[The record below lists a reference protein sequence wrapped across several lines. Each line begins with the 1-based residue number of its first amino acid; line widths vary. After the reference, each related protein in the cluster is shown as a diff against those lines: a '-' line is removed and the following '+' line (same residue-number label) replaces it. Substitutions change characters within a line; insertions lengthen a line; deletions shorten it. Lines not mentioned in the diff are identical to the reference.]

1 MIGARPV
8 GTDGDRRVNRTEAVM
23 GTVVSFDVRGTTV
36 PPGAI
41 DASIDGAIAWLHEV
55 DRRFSPFRA
64 DSEISRIG
72 DGSLAERDA
81 HPEVRS
87 VLAMADALAEASGG
101 AFDVRGWR
109 ADGRVD
115 PCGIVKGWSIQVAA
129 DRLAEDGVT
138 AFGVTAGGD
147 ITVRGDGP
155 RGGGP
160 WHIGVRHPDR
170 PDRVAAVLAVR
181 DSAVATSAAYERGAH
196 IRDPRSGR
204 TPSGVRSMT
213 VVGPS
218 LTWADAYATTAY
230 VLGLDG
236 LDWVAAHAGY
246 DAYAITWDDTVCW
259 TAGMDRLL
267 VR

>member
-1 MIGARPV
+1 MSSTGPA
-8 GTDGDRRVNRTEAVM
+8 GTDERRGANRTEAVM
-23 GTVVSFDVRGTTV
+23 GTVVSFDIRAATV
-36 PPGAI
+36 PPPAVT
-41 DASIDGAIAWLHEV
+41 ASIDGAIAWLHEV

-72 DGSLAERDA
+72 DGLLNERDA
-81 HPEVRS
+81 HPDVRH
-87 VLAMADALAEASGG
+87 VVAMADALAEASGG
-101 AFDVRGWR
+101 AFDARRWR
-109 ADGRVD
+109 TDGRLD
-115 PCGIVKGWSIQVAA
+115 PCGLVKGWSIQVAA
-129 DRLAEDGVT
+129 DRLVEDGVT
-138 AFGVTAGGD
+138 AFGITAGGD
-147 ITVRGDGP
+147 VTVHGDGP
-155 RGGGP
+155 DRRGP
-160 WHIGVRHPDR
+160 WRVGVRHPDR

-181 DSAVATSAAYERGAH
+181 DTAIATSAAYERGAH
-196 IRDPRSGR
+196 IRDPRSGA

-236 LDWVAAHAGY
+236 LDWVAAHDGY

-259 TAGMDRLL
+259 TAGMDRHL

>member
-1 MIGARPV
+1 
-8 GTDGDRRVNRTEAVM
+8 M
-23 GTVVSFDVRGTTV
+23 GTVVSFDVRAARI
-36 PPGAI
+36 PQGAI
-41 DASIDGAIAWLHEV
+41 DASIDGVIAWLHEV
-55 DRRFSPFRA
+55 DHRFSPFRA

-72 DGSLAERDA
+72 DGSLRERDA
-81 HPEVRS
+81 HPDVRH

-109 ADGRVD
+109 TDGRLD
-115 PCGIVKGWSIQVAA
+115 PSGIVKGWSIQAVA
-129 DRLAEDGVT
+129 DRLAVDGVT
-138 AFGVTAGGD
+138 AFGIAAGGD
-147 ITVRGDGP
+147 VAVHGDGP
-155 RGGGP
+155 DRGGP
-160 WHIGVRHPDR
+160 WRVGVRHPDR

-196 IRDPRSGR
+196 IRDPRSGE

-236 LDWVAAHAGY
+236 LDWVAAHDGY
-246 DAYAITWDDTVCW
+246 DAYAITWDDAVCW